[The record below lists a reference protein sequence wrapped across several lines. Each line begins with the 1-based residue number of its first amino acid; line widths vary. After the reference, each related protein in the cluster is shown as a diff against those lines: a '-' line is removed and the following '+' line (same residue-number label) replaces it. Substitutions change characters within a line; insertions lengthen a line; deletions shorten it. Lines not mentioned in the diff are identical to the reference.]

1 MSCSSVNRHQ
11 SIPIKK
17 GKVAIKC
24 VGVKKPSNFASAHQ
38 SRTSLGWDVVTTR
51 SVLAKACLKI
61 DLKGLRKTPLF
72 WTFAN
77 FFKNVPGRLG
87 PSETNFPGLLDELF
101 HLVYTV
107 KKKFWEV
114 CNSYFQVPYH
124 LFMCYIFEPFLG
136 RQSYMWHHFLRWQ
149 IELARHSFFSL
160 L

>member
-1 MSCSSVNRHQ
+1 MSVSYWIIWAIWVLNSMSCSSVNRHQ

-38 SRTSLGWDVVTTR
+38 SRTSLGWDVVITR

-72 WTFAN
+72 WTFEN

-114 CNSYFQVPYH
+114 CNSYFQVP
-124 LFMCYIFEPFLG
+124 
-136 RQSYMWHHFLRWQ
+136 
-149 IELARHSFFSL
+149 
-160 L
+160 